1 MDKIV
6 EIARFTYP
14 ADAQPLMALL
24 RSEGIECYLRN
35 ELSSQ
40 IMAGYVDVG
49 GARGGDSGKRR
60 SPSHEDH
67 GGRRLRPTPGRR
79 ASGTGRTSRRIR
91 TSYPFSTKISL
102 RETNHDPIRHHS
114 CLFGFGDLLRIAYF
128 LKLNKCNQWH
138 AER

>member
-49 GARGGDSGKRR
+49 GARVEIMEEGGYDLPR
-60 SPSHEDH
+60 EDEQAEPVEKVAGFARH
-67 GGRRLRPTPGRR
+67 IPFLRK
-79 ASGTGRTSRRIR
+79 
-91 TSYPFSTKISL
+91 YPLEKQIMILFVIVAVFLALVIYFGSLISS
-102 RETNHDPIRHHS
+102 N
-114 CLFGFGDLLRIAYF
+114 
-128 LKLNKCNQWH
+128 
-138 AER
+138 

>member
-24 RSEGIECYLRN
+24 RSRSEERRVGKEGR
-35 ELSSQ
+35 S
-40 IMAGYVDVG
+40 
-49 GARGGDSGKRR
+49 RRRTGGDSGKRR

>member
-49 GARGGDSGKRR
+49 V
-60 SPSHEDH
+60 H
-67 GGRRLRPTPGRR
+67 GWRFWKAMFPG
-79 ASGTGRTSRRIR
+79 
-91 TSYPFSTKISL
+91 P
-102 RETNHDPIRHHS
+102 
-114 CLFGFGDLLRIAYF
+114 
-128 LKLNKCNQWH
+128 
-138 AER
+138 

>member
-40 IMAGYVDVG
+40 IMAGYEDVG
-49 GARGGDSGKRR
+49 GARKATVPEPLRSWSKAVSTCPGK
-60 SPSHEDH
+60 
-67 GGRRLRPTPGRR
+67 
-79 ASGTGRTSRRIR
+79 TSKRNR
-91 TSYPFSTKISL
+91 
-102 RETNHDPIRHHS
+102 
-114 CLFGFGDLLRIAYF
+114 
-128 LKLNKCNQWH
+128 
-138 AER
+138 

>member
-49 GARGGDSGKRR
+49 GARVEILDKSPDS
-60 SPSHEDH
+60 HV
-67 GGRRLRPTPGRR
+67 
-79 ASGTGRTSRRIR
+79 
-91 TSYPFSTKISL
+91 ISL
-102 RETNHDPIRHHS
+102 FYENIP
-114 CLFGFGDLLRIAYF
+114 
-128 LKLNKCNQWH
+128 
-138 AER
+138 

>member
-49 GARGGDSGKRR
+49 GARVEILESDVPRAMKIMEDGGYDL
-60 SPSHEDH
+60 P
-67 GGRRLRPTPGRR
+67 
-79 ASGTGRTSRRIR
+79 
-91 TSYPFSTKISL
+91 
-102 RETNHDPIRHHS
+102 RENIP
-114 CLFGFGDLLRIAYF
+114 
-128 LKLNKCNQWH
+128 
-138 AER
+138 

>member
-49 GARGGDSGKRR
+49 GARVEILESDVPRAMKIMEEGGYD
-60 SPSHEDH
+60 
-67 GGRRLRPTPGRR
+67 LPGRR

-128 LKLNKCNQWH
+128 IKLNKCNQWH